1 MSSFFLF
8 RETHSLVE
16 GWLFRVPLRRDEGVT
31 RAVHKMGLFCGYDV
45 RKMLSVHKK
54 GHFCGYKASKSGFAA
69 VTRKKQRV
77 TGGEAGVQEKR
88 PASSIVGRLSI

>member
-1 MSSFFLF
+1 MFLDDESFSCRLFLF
-8 RETHSLVE
+8 RDTHSLVE
-16 GWLFRVPLRRDEGVT
+16 GWPFRAPLRRDEGVT

-69 VTRKKQRV
+69 VTR
-77 TGGEAGVQEKR
+77 EKTV
-88 PASSIVGRLSI
+88 SGRAARW